1 VVGLALVESE
11 KPMDTYVTVQGN
23 LTADP
28 VARTTASGATVV
40 GLRIASNTRRFDR
53 ASGEFRDTD
62 PMYIGVSCWRTLGG
76 NVLASLRKGDSVI
89 VYGKLLHRT
98 YDDKSGGRRSVHELD
113 AVSVGPDLNRCPAD
127 VRRPARSA
135 EAPSAESQPL
145 EPQDS
150 EAAVQA
156 A

>member
-1 VVGLALVESE
+1 
-11 KPMDTYVTVQGN
+11 MDTYVTVQGN

-40 GLRIASNTRRFDR
+40 GLRVASNARRFDR
-53 ASGEFRDTD
+53 TSGEFKDAD

-98 YDDKSGGRRSVHELD
+98 YDDKSGNRRSVHEVD

-127 VRRPARSA
+127 LRRPARPA
-135 EAPSAESQPL
+135 EVQASES
-145 EPQDS
+145 ERSEADAS
-150 EAAVQA
+150 EAATQA

>member
-1 VVGLALVESE
+1 
-11 KPMDTYVTVQGN
+11 MDTYVTVQGN

-40 GLRIASNTRRFDR
+40 GLRVASNARRFDR
-53 ASGEFRDTD
+53 ASGEYKDSD

-89 VYGKLLHRT
+89 VHGKLLHRT
-98 YDDKSGGRRSVHELD
+98 YDDKSGNRRSVHEID
-113 AVSVGPDLNRCPAD
+113 AVCVGADLNRCPAD
-127 VRRPARSA
+127 LRRPARA
-135 EAPSAESQPL
+135 AESQPVES
-145 EPQDS
+145 EPA
-150 EAAVQA
+150 EPATQA